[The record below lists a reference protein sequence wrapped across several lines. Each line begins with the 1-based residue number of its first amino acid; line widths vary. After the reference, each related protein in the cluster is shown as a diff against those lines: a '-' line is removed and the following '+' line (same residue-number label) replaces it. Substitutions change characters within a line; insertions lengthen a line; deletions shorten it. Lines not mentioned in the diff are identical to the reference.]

1 MFTMGPIGGKNSG
14 SLYMGESIMV
24 RLVLRTRRPI
34 MALMNPALVGMMA
47 FGVVQ
52 DACVSGTQA
61 MTNELAQVKS
71 QDTAARVG
79 GRNVPKGLV
88 EQLVAKHGE
97 GQQPRIERGLA
108 QAARLWRNMDGDE
121 KAFQQFTL
129 ENFIPDSDVKLL
141 DATFE
146 RFEFA
151 LEQIDGHNNEI
162 GRELRHWSELDVGPM
177 IPIDRIFAAFEPAAH
192 LTDDLFANKAA
203 FVVLLNFPLTTL
215 DERIENGPKW
225 SRRQWAEARLTQRFS
240 KRVPAE
246 VNQKITQASADGDA
260 YIAEYNIWMH
270 HLIDDRGNRLFPSGL
285 RLISHWNLR
294 DELKADYADK
304 GNGLAKQRMI
314 AKVMERIVTQTI
326 PAAVID
332 NPTIDWSPFS
342 NDLRAA
348 PEQAVEPNS
357 PKPALRVTDSVVILH
372 DREPDTRYAR
382 LLATFHAA
390 RLADPYSPT
399 APTLI
404 ARRFDENRELPE
416 ARVEK
421 MLKDVLTSPLVPR
434 VAKLIEQRL
443 GRKLEPF
450 DIWYN
455 GFQSR
460 GKHAEAELDGMVA
473 KKYPNADAYHADMP
487 RLLVG
492 LGFTPERA
500 KYLAANIVVDASRG
514 AGHAM
519 PALRRGDKPHLRTR
533 VEKGGMNYKG
543 YNIAVH
549 EMGHNV
555 EQVFSLYHVD
565 HTLLQGVPNNAFT
578 EALAFVFQARDLE
591 LLGLEKPDAESER
604 LRVLND
610 FWMTYE
616 ICGPALVD
624 MAVWHWMYDH
634 PDATPADLRDATIA
648 ISKDVWN
655 RYYAPVFGQRDVVLL
670 GIYSHMVSLMMY
682 LPDYPLGHLIA
693 FQIEEHIDKSGKPLG
708 EEFERMA
715 RFGAVTPDL
724 WMEHA
729 TGRPVSAEP
738 LLRATEQALR

>member
-1 MFTMGPIGGKNSG
+1 MSDDSTVTSSQTQSGPRS
-14 SLYMGESIMV
+14 
-24 RLVLRTRRPI
+24 
-34 MALMNPALVGMMA
+34 
-47 FGVVQ
+47 
-52 DACVSGTQA
+52 
-61 MTNELAQVKS
+61 
-71 QDTAARVG
+71 ARV
-79 GRNVPKGLV
+79 VPP
-88 EQLVAKHGE
+88 ELVAELVKRHGE
-97 GQQPRIERGLA
+97 PQRPRVERGLKQVA
-108 QAARLWRNMDGDE
+108 GLWKAEDGDE
-121 KAFQQFTL
+121 QAFADFAR
-129 ENFIPDSDVKLL
+129 EHFVSDPNQLNVM
-141 DATFE
+141 FE
-146 RFEFA
+146 RFEYA
-151 LEQIDGHNNEI
+151 MEQIDGHNNEI
-162 GRELRHWSELDVGPM
+162 GRELRHWSELDVGPI

-203 FVVLLNFPLTTL
+203 FVVLVNFPLTTL
-215 DERIENGPKW
+215 QERIDQGTKW
-225 SRRQWAEARLTQRFS
+225 SRRQWAEARLAQRFS

-246 VNQKITQASADGDA
+246 ASQTITKASADGDA

-270 HLIDDRGNRLFPSGL
+270 HLLDQNGKRLFPKGL
-285 RLISHWNLR
+285 RLITHWNLR
-294 DELKADYADK
+294 DELKASYADK
-304 GNGLAKQRMI
+304 ENGLAKQRMI
-314 AKVMERIVTQTI
+314 ATVMDHIVMQTI
-326 PAAVID
+326 PREVINNARRDWELYENRVWPAFGDFIEANAPPAPANERFAATG
-332 NPTIDWSPFS
+332 PTP
-342 NDLRAA
+342 
-348 PEQAVEPNS
+348 
-357 PKPALRVTDSVVILH
+357 
-372 DREPDTRYAR
+372 REPDTRYAH
-382 LLATFHAA
+382 LLATYHAA
-390 RLADPYSPT
+390 RTADPYSPT

-455 GFQSR
+455 GFQPR
-460 GKHAEAELDGMVA
+460 GKYAEAELDGMVA
-473 KKYPNADAYHADMP
+473 KKYPDADAYHADMP

-500 KYLAANIVVDASRG
+500 KYLSENIVVDPSRG

-519 PALRRGDKPHLRTR
+519 PAMRRGDKPHLRTR
-533 VEKGGMNYKG
+533 VERAGMNYKG

-555 EQVFSLYHVD
+555 EQVFSLYHID

-624 MAVWHWMYDH
+624 MTVWHWMYDH
-634 PDATPADLRDATIA
+634 PDATPAELRDATIA
-648 ISKDVWN
+648 ISKDIWN
-655 RYYAPVFGQRDVVLL
+655 RYYTPVFGQRDVVLL

-693 FQIEEHIDKSGKPLG
+693 FQIEEYISKSGKPLG

-715 RFGAVTPDL
+715 SFGSVTPDL
-724 WMEHA
+724 WMQHA
-729 TGRPVSAEP
+729 TGSPVSAAP
-738 LLRATEQALR
+738 LLRAAERAIGKPAGQQ

>member
-1 MFTMGPIGGKNSG
+1 
-14 SLYMGESIMV
+14 
-24 RLVLRTRRPI
+24 
-34 MALMNPALVGMMA
+34 
-47 FGVVQ
+47 
-52 DACVSGTQA
+52 

-71 QDTAARVG
+71 QDTAACVG
-79 GRNVPKGLV
+79 GCDVPKWLV

-121 KAFQQFTL
+121 MAFQQFAL

-141 DATFE
+141 DATFD

-192 LTDDLFANKAA
+192 LTDDLFASKAA

-215 DERIENGPKW
+215 DERVKHGPIW
-225 SRRQWAEARLTQRFS
+225 SRRQWAEARLAQRFA
-240 KRVPAE
+240 KRIPAE

-270 HLIDDRGNRLFPSGL
+270 HLLDDKGNRPFPSGL

-294 DELKADYADK
+294 DELKADYADREH
-304 GNGLAKQRMI
+304 GPAKQRMI
-314 AKVMERIVTQTI
+314 AKVMDRIVAQTI
-326 PAAVID
+326 PREVVN
-332 NPTIDWSPFS
+332 NPSVDWSPFT
-342 NDLRAA
+342 NDLGAA
-348 PEQAVEPNS
+348 PENSVEPSS
-357 PKPALRVTDSVVILH
+357 PKPAIRLTDSVTISL
-372 DREPDTRYAR
+372 DREPDTRYAH

-390 RLADPYSPT
+390 RLADPHSPT

-460 GKHAEAELDGMVA
+460 GKYAEAELDEMVA
-473 KKYPNADAYHADMP
+473 KKYPDADAYHADMP

-500 KYLAANIVVDASRG
+500 KYLAENIVVDPSRG

-519 PALRRGDKPHLRTR
+519 PAMRRGDKPHLRTR
-533 VEKGGMNYKG
+533 VEKTGMNYKG

-565 HTLLQGVPNNAFT
+565 HTLLAGVPNNAFT

-591 LLGLEKPDAESER
+591 LLSLEKPDAESER

-634 PDATPADLRDATIA
+634 SDATPAELRDATIA

-655 RYYAPVFGQRDVVLL
+655 RYYAPVFGQRDAVLL

-693 FQIEEHIDKSGKPLG
+693 FQIEEHINKSGKPLG

-715 RFGAVTPDL
+715 RFGSVTPDL
-724 WMEHA
+724 WMQHA
-729 TGRPVSAEP
+729 TGSPVSAEP
-738 LLRATEQALR
+738 LLRATRTALQP

>member
-1 MFTMGPIGGKNSG
+1 MEVSVEFKQSDKSNIGPPRNNRVIP
-14 SLYMGESIMV
+14 ESV
-24 RLVLRTRRPI
+24 REELR
-34 MALMNPALVGMMA
+34 
-47 FGVVQ
+47 
-52 DACVSGTQA
+52 A
-61 MTNELAQVKS
+61 MHGDAQV
-71 QDTAARVG
+71 D
-79 GRNVPKGLV
+79 
-88 EQLVAKHGE
+88 
-97 GQQPRIERGLA
+97 RIDRGLKQVA
-108 QAARLWRNMDGDE
+108 SVWRAEDGDDN
-121 KAFQQFTL
+121 AFATFVRD
-129 ENFIPDSDVKLL
+129 NFIPDSDSKLL

-215 DERIENGPKW
+215 DERIKNGPKW
-225 SRRQWAEARLTQRFS
+225 SRRQWAQARLAQRFS
-240 KRVPAE
+240 KRVPAA
-246 VNQKITQASADGDA
+246 VNQQITKASADGDA

-270 HLIDDRGNRLFPSGL
+270 HVTDDDGKRFFPKGL

-294 DELKADYADK
+294 DELKADYADRS
-304 GNGLAKQRMI
+304 NGLAKQRAI
-314 AKVMERIVTQTI
+314 AKIMERIVTQTI
-326 PAAVID
+326 PNVVIN
-332 NPTIDWSPFS
+332 NPTVDWSPIS
-342 NDLRAA
+342 NDLHAA
-348 PEQAVEPNS
+348 PE
-357 PKPALRVTDSVVILH
+357 DSVERDSPEKPRRIEDSKIILL
-372 DREPDTRYAR
+372 DREPDMRYAH

-390 RLADPYSPT
+390 RQADPYSPT
-399 APTLI
+399 AATLI
-404 ARRFDENRELPE
+404 DRRFDENRELPE
-416 ARVEK
+416 ARVEQ
-421 MLKDVLTSPLVPR
+421 MLKDVLSSPHVPR
-434 VAKLIEQRL
+434 IAKLIEHRI

-455 GFQSR
+455 GFQPR
-460 GKHAEAELDGMVA
+460 GKYAEPELDAIVS
-473 KKYPNADAYHADMP
+473 KKYPDAAAFHADMP

-500 KYLAANIVVDASRG
+500 KYLAENIAVDPSRG

-519 PALRRGDKPHLRTR
+519 PAMRRGDKPRLRTR
-533 VEKGGMNYKG
+533 VEKSGMNYKG

-555 EQVFSLYHVD
+555 EQIFSLYHVD

-616 ICGPALVD
+616 ISGPALVD
-624 MAVWHWMYDH
+624 MSVWHWMYEH
-634 PDATPADLRDATIA
+634 PDATPAELRDATIA
-648 ISKDVWN
+648 ISKDIWN

-715 RFGAVTPDL
+715 SFGSVTPDL

-729 TGRPVSAEP
+729 TGKPVSADP
-738 LLRATEQALR
+738 LLRATEAALQP

>member
-1 MFTMGPIGGKNSG
+1 MVSETAHGELQGPATDAGG
-14 SLYMGESIMV
+14 GE
-24 RLVLRTRRPI
+24 
-34 MALMNPALVGMMA
+34 
-47 FGVVQ
+47 
-52 DACVSGTQA
+52 
-61 MTNELAQVKS
+61 
-71 QDTAARVG
+71 
-79 GRNVPKGLV
+79 VPKGLV

-97 GQQPRIERGLA
+97 GQRPRIERGLA
-108 QAARLWRNMDGDE
+108 QVARLWRDTDGDAT
-121 KAFQQFTL
+121 AFTQFAQK
-129 ENFIPDSDVKLL
+129 NFIPDTDPKLL

-177 IPIDRIFAAFEPAAH
+177 IAIDRIFAAFEPAAH

-215 DERIENGPKW
+215 EERINQGPSW
-225 SRRQWAEARLTQRFS
+225 SRRQWAEARLAQRFS

-270 HLIDDRGNRLFPSGL
+270 HLLGEEGERLFPFGL

-294 DELKADYADK
+294 DELKADYSDRE
-304 GNGLAKQRMI
+304 NGLAKQRMI
-314 AKVMERIVTQTI
+314 AQVMDHIVRQTI
-326 PAAVID
+326 PRKVI
-332 NPTIDWSPFS
+332 NSARRDWQPFS
-342 NDLRAA
+342 NNLWPVAQKFIESDAPAA
-348 PEQAVEPNS
+348 PPNEP
-357 PKPALRVTDSVVILH
+357 ILSTADG
-372 DREPDTRYAR
+372 DREPDTRYAH
-382 LLATFHAA
+382 LLATFRAA
-390 RLADPYSPT
+390 RKADPYSPT

-421 MLKDVLTSPLVPR
+421 MLKDVLTSPLVSR

-455 GFQSR
+455 GFQPR
-460 GKHAEAELDGMVA
+460 GKYAEAELDGMVA
-473 KKYPNADAYHADMP
+473 KKYPDADAYHADMP

-500 KYLAANIVVDASRG
+500 EYLAANIVVDASRG

-604 LRVLND
+604 LRALND

-634 PDATPADLRDATIA
+634 PDATPADLREATIA
-648 ISKDVWN
+648 ISKDIWN

-693 FQIEEHIDKSGKPLG
+693 FQIEEHINRSGRPLG

-715 RFGAVTPDL
+715 KFGSVLPDV

-729 TGRPVSAEP
+729 TGKPVSAVP
-738 LLRATEQALR
+738 LLRAAEAALLRF